1 MKIEQL
7 HKLFLEAKSVSTD
20 TRILPSNALFFA
32 LKGVNFNANDFAH
45 KALDSGASYC
55 IIDEVQD
62 PADERF
68 ILVDDVLNLEVFSA
82 HHQPK

>member
-1 MKIEQL
+1 
-7 HKLFLEAKSVSTD
+7 
-20 TRILPSNALFFA
+20 LPSNALFFA

-62 PADERF
+62 PVDERF
-68 ILVDDVLNLEVFSA
+68 ILVDDVLKTLQDLANFHRQYLGIPIVA
-82 HHQPK
+82 LTGK